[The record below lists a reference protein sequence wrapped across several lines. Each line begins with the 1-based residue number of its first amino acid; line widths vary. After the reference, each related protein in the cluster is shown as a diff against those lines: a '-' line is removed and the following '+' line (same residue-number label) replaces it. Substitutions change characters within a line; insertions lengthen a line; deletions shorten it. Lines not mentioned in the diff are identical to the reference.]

1 MVTINGE
8 KREADGLYVIEYL
21 LEIGYC
27 VDAVAVEVNGR
38 IIAKEDFGKVRLAD
52 GDTVEVVRFVGG
64 G

>member
-8 KREADGLYVIEYL
+8 KREAEGLYISDCL
-21 LEIGYC
+21 MEIGYR

-38 IIAKEDFGKVRLAD
+38 ILAKDDFSKVRLAD

>member
-1 MVTINGE
+1 MVTINGD
-8 KREADGLYVIEYL
+8 KREVEGLYVIDCL
-21 LEIGYC
+21 TEIGYR

-38 IIAKEDFGKVRLAD
+38 IIAKDDFGKVRLAD